1 MPGGCAGAAAWRRW
15 HLACTFLPGSVR
27 ERGTHPVRR
36 ALGAAL
42 DRRRAALLVGA
53 VAIAVAAPPADRAPP
68 RSAPAGERAAA
79 AGRPAR
85 AGPPADGA
93 RRRAAPAG
101 ERAAAAGR
109 PARAGAPPG
118 DGPGSSG
125 DRGAAEPAAPR
136 RATITA
142 RVTAAGGGPAAG
154 ATVVLHDGGPER
166 RT

>member
-85 AGPPADGA
+85 AG
-93 RRRAAPAG
+93 
-101 ERAAAAGR
+101 
-109 PARAGAPPG
+109 APPG

-142 RVTAAGGGPAAG
+142 RV
-154 ATVVLHDGGPER
+154 
-166 RT
+166 